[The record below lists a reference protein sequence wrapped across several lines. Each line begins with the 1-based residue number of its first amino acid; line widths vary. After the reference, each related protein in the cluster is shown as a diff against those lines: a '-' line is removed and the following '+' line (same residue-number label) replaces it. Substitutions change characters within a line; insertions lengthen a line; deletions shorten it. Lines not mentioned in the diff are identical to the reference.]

1 MNKIVAIVGRP
12 NVGKSTLFNRLI
24 KKNEAIVD
32 SESGVTRD
40 RHYSLSDWNGK
51 VLTLIDT
58 GVYVT
63 GGDDSYEKEID
74 TQVMIAIEECDKV
87 IFVVDVNDGIT
98 AIDREI
104 TKLLHKSS
112 KEVIL
117 AVNKVDKTIMT
128 NESLE
133 FFSLGFDKL
142 FGISAINGSGSGEL
156 LDELVKDFEL
166 DQNDEKDDIP
176 SFAVVGRPNAG
187 KSSFINTLIGEERN
201 IVKDEPGTTR
211 DSIDTYFNKFDL
223 NFKLIDTAGIRKK
236 SKINTN
242 LEFYSVVRSI
252 KAIENCDV
260 CLLIMDAT
268 RGFDSQ
274 IKNIFW
280 LAHRRNKGIVI
291 LVNKWDLVKKENNST
306 IEFEKQIREEIK
318 PFTDIHIIFISC
330 LKKQRI
336 LKSLKFAIETFE
348 NRSRKIKTSKLNN
361 DLLPIVER
369 NPPPSNKGKFVKIK
383 YCSQIPSHY
392 PQFVFTPS
400 LPQKMKQPN
409 KRFLQK
415 KIRKLYNLLVA
426 PLISIVEKNN

>member
-24 KKNEAIVD
+24 KRNEAIVD

-51 VLTLIDT
+51 VFTLIDT
-58 GVYVT
+58 GGYVI
-63 GGDDSYEKEID
+63 GGDDTYEKEID
-74 TQVMIAIEECDKV
+74 NQVMIALEECDKV

-98 AIDREI
+98 SIDKEI

-112 KEVIL
+112 KEVII
-117 AVNKVDKTIMT
+117 AVNKVDKTTMT

-133 FFSLGFDKL
+133 FYSLGFDKL
-142 FGISAINGSGSGEL
+142 FGISAINGSGTGDL
-156 LDELVKDFEL
+156 LDELVKDF
-166 DQNDEKDDIP
+166 QIDEKNDNDDIP

-187 KSSFINTLIGEERN
+187 KSSFINTLIGEDRN

-211 DSIDTYFNKFDL
+211 DSIDTYYNKFGL

-268 RGFDSQ
+268 RDFDSQ
-274 IKNIFW
+274 LKNIFW

-291 LVNKWDLVKKENNST
+291 LVNKWDLVKKENKST
-306 IEFEKQIREEIK
+306 IEFERKIREEIK
-318 PFTDIHIIFISC
+318 PFVDLHIIFISC

-336 LKSLKFAIETFE
+336 LKSLKFAVETYE
-348 NRSRKIKTSKLNN
+348 NRSRKIKTSMLNN
-361 DLLPIVER
+361 DLLPIIQK

-392 PQFVFTPS
+392 PQFVFTSS
-400 LPQKMKQPN
+400 LPQYMKEPY
-409 KRFLQK
+409 KRFLEN
-415 KIRKLYNLLVA
+415 KIRKLYNFTGC
-426 PLISIVEKNN
+426 PINIYSRKK

>member
-51 VLTLIDT
+51 VFTLIDT
-58 GVYVT
+58 GGYVT

-187 KSSFINTLIGEERN
+187 KSSFINTLIGKERN

-392 PQFVFTPS
+392 PQFVFTSS
-400 LPQKMKQPN
+400 LPQYMKEPY
-409 KRFLQK
+409 KRFLEN
-415 KIRKLYNLLVA
+415 KIRKLYNFTGSPVN
-426 PLISIVEKNN
+426 IYSRKK

>member
-51 VLTLIDT
+51 VFTLIDT
-58 GVYVT
+58 GGYVT

-392 PQFVFTPS
+392 PQFVFTSS
-400 LPQKMKQPN
+400 LPQYMKEPY
-409 KRFLQK
+409 KRFLEN
-415 KIRKLYNLLVA
+415 KIRKLYNFTGSPVN
-426 PLISIVEKNN
+426 IYSRKK